1 MKLAPYAQRAQV
13 FKKKKKK
20 YISSKKFQGL
30 RAHLAEASQGQVT
43 KTWLSWECVG
53 FEEPRPAE
61 LNFSYTK
68 MSLNKKFSR

>member
-1 MKLAPYAQRAQV
+1 MPKELRYQKDRKKTH
-13 FKKKKKK
+13 FKQK
-20 YISSKKFQGL
+20 ISRL

-61 LNFSYTK
+61 LNFFYTK